1 MTSQELSPELI
12 LSPLSPWPANHE
24 IEDTEFAKRW
34 ELLKKLPVID
44 TNDLFYFHDY
54 ATGSTHRIGLSEV
67 EIAKIIAAPNLANWT
82 ELKQDRILMYAKT
95 LSSGSNRLT
104 NQRDDAVQIVEYG
117 GAYAIHDNGRHRVA
131 THMLLGW
138 KNVPV
143 RLFRRE
149 TTHVWVDSIESF
161 EELLKREKAGLLKL
175 SEYDYEFLENMKVN
189 SVTIKVDAYQAA
201 WVFAKN
207 MDLAKKL
214 YFQTQAHGK
223 FLRDIA

>member
-1 MTSQELSPELI
+1 MTSQEISPELP
-12 LSPLSPWPANHE
+12 LSPLSPWPENHE
-24 IEDTEFAKRW
+24 IDDTEFAKRW

-54 ATGSTHRIGLSEV
+54 ATGGIHRIGLSEV
-67 EIAKIIAAPNLANWT
+67 ETARIIAGPNLSNWT
-82 ELKQDRILMYAKT
+82 DLKQDRILMYAKI
-95 LSSGSNRLT
+95 LSSGRNRLT
-104 NQRDDAVQIVEYG
+104 NQRDDAVQIAEYG

-138 KNVPV
+138 KTVPV

-149 TTHVWVDSIESF
+149 TTHVWVNSMTSF
-161 EELLKREKAGLLKL
+161 EELLRREKAGLLKL
-175 SEYDYEFLENMKVN
+175 SEYDYEFLENMKV
-189 SVTIKVDAYQAA
+189 SRVTIKVDAYQGA

-214 YFQTQAHGK
+214 YFQTQAHGR
-223 FLRDIA
+223 FLHEID